1 MILRIDALF
10 THDNSIY
17 AWYNHLRM
25 ASHSNW
31 YTHDTHDTQL
41 QGLRKIFGIWQLL
54 AEVWFT
60 HVSQDLRT
68 IKLFTHDTYIYACY
82 HMQTDTQLFT
92 HDTRDL
98 RNEELDLRM
107 IHKITSFTHAYWF
120 THSTHDTHKFSF
132 THDTNDLRKIYAKGN
147 PFTHDTCALIVFT
160 HHTQTGNY

>member
-1 MILRIDALF
+1 MIQSF
-10 THDNSIY
+10 THGITFKLIY
-17 AWYNHLRM
+17 AWY
-25 ASHSNW
+25 SW
-31 YTHDTHDTQL
+31 YTIAGVEKDFWD
-41 QGLRKIFGIWQLL
+41 L

-60 HVSQDLRT
+60 HVSQNLRT
-68 IKLFTHDTYIYACY
+68 IKLFTHDTFIYACH

-107 IHKITSFTHAYWF
+107 IHKITSFTHANWF

-132 THDTNDLRKIYAKGN
+132 THDTHDLRKIYAKGN

-160 HHTQTGNY
+160 HHTQTGNYLRMVLRIYALFTHDTWTA